1 MLACASLKPSC
12 ARRRVTVTPACH
24 CQLFEQVGAFC
35 LSAVSSGFMFVRW
48 WRLDEDG
55 RQDVWRLYGVFTALM
70 CVGSC
75 VGAAAWAVS
84 VPTSAADLTFS
95 VNIREYPFPQP
106 NPYHSPSQMLSY
118 LASCFNFGA
127 LFQIMYPLEV
137 LCLSIV
143 KLTVLDRMQD
153 FCAPKGDLRRRER
166 WVKASR
172 AVMVL
177 VVAGGVVGI
186 CGSIVAAVYR
196 LQAADLMN
204 SASSAAAS
212 NNSSEFL
219 DFFDQSVQRNQLSV
233 QVRSVQSFSEMCTLL
248 LIIATFIAVGVMCA
262 RRVDSSLASMTSG
275 AGAKAKHLRRQIVVT
290 VAVVFVTFLLRAAF
304 ASFNAVSASLQN
316 IGVDNTACIIS
327 LCSSSSVPNC
337 PTPWN
342 KYSDMQLFLLYTPEL
357 QIVVVL
363 ISSPLALLVAL
374 WGMTSDHT
382 LEAMR
387 RNKRQLQ
394 TMRSRMLQGE
404 A

>member
-1 MLACASLKPSC
+1 
-12 ARRRVTVTPACH
+12 
-24 CQLFEQVGAFC
+24 
-35 LSAVSSGFMFVRW
+35 MFVRW

-84 VPTSAADLTFS
+84 MLSNAADVTHA

-106 NPYHSPSQMLSY
+106 NPLHSTSQMLSY
-118 LASCFNFGA
+118 LASSYTFNA
-127 LFQIMYPLEV
+127 WFQFLYPVEV
-137 LCLSIV
+137 LCLSVV
-143 KLTVLDRMQD
+143 KLIVLDRMQD
-153 FCAPKGDLRRRER
+153 FSAPQGESGRRER
-166 WVKASR
+166 WVTAGR
-172 AVMVL
+172 VVIAL

-186 CGSIVAAVYR
+186 CGNIVSGVYK
-196 LQAADLMN
+196 LHAADLMN
-204 SASSAAAS
+204 SASSAAAIS
-212 NNSSEFL
+212 NTSEF
-219 DFFDQSVQRNQLSV
+219 FEQSQQKNHLSV
-233 QVRSVQSFSEMCTLL
+233 QISSVQSFSEMCTLL
-248 LIIATFIAVGVMCA
+248 LIIATFVAVGVMCA
-262 RRVDSSLASMTSG
+262 RRVDSSLPSLTART
-275 AGAKAKHLRRQIVVT
+275 GAKAKHLRRQIVVT
-290 VAVVFVTFLLRAAF
+290 VAVVFVTFLLRAAY

>member
-1 MLACASLKPSC
+1 
-12 ARRRVTVTPACH
+12 
-24 CQLFEQVGAFC
+24 
-35 LSAVSSGFMFVRW
+35 
-48 WRLDEDG
+48 
-55 RQDVWRLYGVFTALM
+55 VWRLYGVFTALM

-75 VGAAAWAVS
+75 VGAAAWALS
-84 VPTSAADLTFS
+84 MLGSAADLTLS

-106 NPYHSPSQMLSY
+106 NPHHSPSQM
-118 LASCFNFGA
+118 ASFFASFFTFSAWFNI
-127 LFQIMYPLEV
+127 LYPVEV

-143 KLTVLDRMQD
+143 KLTVLDRMEG
-153 FCAPKGDLRRRER
+153 FCVPKGESRRRER

-177 VVAGGVVGI
+177 VVVGGVVGI
-186 CGSIVAAVYR
+186 CGNIVAAVYK

-212 NNSSEFL
+212 NNSSEL
-219 DFFDQSVQRNQLSV
+219 IYLIEQSQQRNQLALEV
-233 QVRSVQSFSEMCTLL
+233 QSVQSFSEMCTLL
-248 LIIATFIAVGVMCA
+248 LIVATFIAVGVMCA

-275 AGAKAKHLRRQIVVT
+275 AGAKAKQLRRQIVVT
-290 VAVVFVTFLLRAAF
+290 VAVVFVTFFLRAAF

-316 IGVDNTACIIS
+316 IGVHKTACLPS

-337 PTPWN
+337 PTPYN
-342 KYSDMQLFLLYTPEL
+342 KYSDMQLFLAYTPEF

-374 WGMTSDHT
+374 WGMTNDLT

-387 RNKRQLQ
+387 RNKKQLQ

>member
-1 MLACASLKPSC
+1 M
-12 ARRRVTVTPACH
+12 TPACH

-35 LSAVSSGFMFVRW
+35 LSAVASGYMFVRW

-75 VGAAAWAVS
+75 VGAAVWALS
-84 VPTSAADLTFS
+84 MLDSAADLTFS

-106 NPYHSPSQMLSY
+106 NPHHSPSQMASY
-118 LASCFNFGA
+118 LASSFTFSA
-127 LFQIMYPLEV
+127 WFQIMYPFEV

-143 KLTVLDRMQD
+143 KLTVLDRMEG
-153 FCAPKGDLRRRER
+153 FCAPKGESRRRER

-172 AVMVL
+172 AVMAL
-177 VVAGGVVGI
+177 VVVGGVVGI
-186 CGSIVAAVYR
+186 CGSIVAAVYK

-204 SASSAAAS
+204 SVSSALAS
-212 NNSSEFL
+212 NNTSDLFYL
-219 DFFDQSVQRNQLSV
+219 IVQSLHRTQLSD
-233 QVRSVQSFSEMCTLL
+233 QVESVQSFSEMCTLL
-248 LIIATFIAVGVMCA
+248 LLIATFIAVGVMCA

-290 VAVVFVTFLLRAAF
+290 VAVEFVTFLLRAVF

-316 IGVDNTACIIS
+316 SGVHNTACIPS
-327 LCSSSSVPNC
+327 LCSSSSVSNC
-337 PTPWN
+337 PTSIN
-342 KYSDMQLFLLYTPEL
+342 KFIDMQLFLAYTPEL

-374 WGMTSDHT
+374 WGMTSDLT

-387 RNKRQLQ
+387 RNKKQSQ

>member
-1 MLACASLKPSC
+1 ML
-12 ARRRVTVTPACH
+12 
-24 CQLFEQVGAFC
+24 
-35 LSAVSSGFMFVRW
+35 
-48 WRLDEDG
+48 D
-55 RQDVWRLYGVFTALM
+55 
-70 CVGSC
+70 
-75 VGAAAWAVS
+75 
-84 VPTSAADLTFS
+84 SAADLTFS
-95 VNIREYPFPQP
+95 VNFREYPFPQP
-106 NPYHSPSQMLSY
+106 NPHHSLSQMASF
-118 LASCFNFGA
+118 LASSYTFSA
-127 LFQIMYPLEV
+127 LLLFLYPFEV

-153 FCAPKGDLRRRER
+153 FCAPQDDLRRRER

-177 VVAGGVVGI
+177 VVVGGVVGI
-186 CGSIVAAVYR
+186 CGNIVSAVYK

-212 NNSSEFL
+212 NNSSDLFHL
-219 DFFDQSVQRNQLSV
+219 IQFIDQSFQRNQLSIHV
-233 QVRSVQSFSEMCTLL
+233 QSVQRFSELCTLL

-275 AGAKAKHLRRQIVVT
+275 AGAKANHLRRQIVVT

-304 ASFNAVSASLQN
+304 ASFYAVSASLQN
-316 IGVDNTACIIS
+316 IGVHNTACIPS
-327 LCSSSSVPNC
+327 LCSSSSVSNC
-337 PTPWN
+337 QTSFN
-342 KYSDMQLFLLYTPEL
+342 KYSDMQLFLAYTPEL